1 MGLLLFAL
9 SVVLFQNA
17 TLSAQSTSAS
27 LSIIS
32 SDGRYEIRPIS
43 TEPADMLALDELAEI
58 FNFQIDASGNGTA
71 NITYGSDVI
80 LLTSDQQVIS
90 VAGRL
95 TSLRIG
101 PKQTDNGWIV
111 PLEFLNRAVAP
122 LIGERIEVRRL
133 SRLILVGDVV
143 VPRVSAQY
151 RRQND
156 GENLVLEVIPST
168 PYTVNQENAQLVI
181 LFEADALDIEQLS
194 DLSGDLVAGIS
205 QNPSSASLVVNLEPA
220 FDTFSVSNRSIRNE
234 GDEVNIAMTSSSPIA
249 TADPAPR
256 ALPPNPVSS
265 ANIDP
270 LPDLTTSPT
279 VRVVAIDA
287 GHGGSDTGTSS
298 ELGTLE
304 KDVTLSVARRL
315 RDAIQNQLGLRV
327 VLTRSGD
334 NLVPIDARAE
344 VANNNKADLFI
355 SLHVNASIRPSVSG
369 AEVFYLS
376 MEEYDEEARAL
387 EERDVPLVPVIGGGM
402 REIDLVEWDMA
413 QVTYLGRS
421 ARLADIVHE
430 ELGRRVPM
438 SSRDVQQAPLRVL
451 VGANMPAVLIEMG
464 FVSNETDED
473 RLQTARFQDA
483 VVDALIDSI
492 LRFRSYV
499 ELVGYP
505 VTNTEGNNDSDD
517 TEVRNQ

>member
-1 MGLLLFAL
+1 
-9 SVVLFQNA
+9 
-17 TLSAQSTSAS
+17 
-27 LSIIS
+27 
-32 SDGRYEIRPIS
+32 
-43 TEPADMLALDELAEI
+43 MLALDELAEI

-101 PKQTDNGWIV
+101 PKQTENGWIV

-220 FDTFSVSNRSIRNE
+220 FDTFRVSNRSIRND

-265 ANIDP
+265 TNLDP

-279 VRVVAIDA
+279 VQVVAIDA

-298 ELGTLE
+298 EAGTLE

-387 EERDVPLVPVIGGGM
+387 EERDVQLVPVIGGGM

-464 FVSNETDED
+464 FVSNETDEE
-473 RLQTARFQDA
+473 RLQTTRFQDA

-505 VTNTEGNNDSDD
+505 VADTEGNNDSGN
-517 TEVRNQ
+517 TQVRNQ

>member
-156 GENLVLEVIPST
+156 GENL
-168 PYTVNQENAQLVI
+168 
-181 LFEADALDIEQLS
+181 D
-194 DLSGDLVAGIS
+194 
-205 QNPSSASLVVNLEPA
+205 
-220 FDTFSVSNRSIRNE
+220 
-234 GDEVNIAMTSSSPIA
+234 
-249 TADPAPR
+249 
-256 ALPPNPVSS
+256 
-265 ANIDP
+265 
-270 LPDLTTSPT
+270 
-279 VRVVAIDA
+279 
-287 GHGGSDTGTSS
+287 
-298 ELGTLE
+298 
-304 KDVTLSVARRL
+304 
-315 RDAIQNQLGLRV
+315 
-327 VLTRSGD
+327 
-334 NLVPIDARAE
+334 
-344 VANNNKADLFI
+344 
-355 SLHVNASIRPSVSG
+355 
-369 AEVFYLS
+369 
-376 MEEYDEEARAL
+376 
-387 EERDVPLVPVIGGGM
+387 
-402 REIDLVEWDMA
+402 
-413 QVTYLGRS
+413 
-421 ARLADIVHE
+421 
-430 ELGRRVPM
+430 
-438 SSRDVQQAPLRVL
+438 SR
-451 VGANMPAVLIEMG
+451 
-464 FVSNETDED
+464 
-473 RLQTARFQDA
+473 
-483 VVDALIDSI
+483 
-492 LRFRSYV
+492 
-499 ELVGYP
+499 
-505 VTNTEGNNDSDD
+505 
-517 TEVRNQ
+517 